1 MPFASDVT
9 VRETISKAFP
19 FEKTV
24 FCYIINT
31 AGKKLKAVTYERSF
45 ENETGKIR
53 GGV

>member
-1 MPFASDVT
+1 MHSAL
-9 VRETISKAFP
+9 REQTETP
-19 FEKTV
+19 TEKTV